1 MYARLTMAEKRL
13 LDADKILKKKFKA
26 KSGGYD
32 ALEVDEFFDLV
43 RNDYESMLEIEK
55 ELKLLRLKN
64 ETQQAKIVNLEAQY
78 IQYKK
83 KVEELERLIS
93 KGGTAMENLRK
104 IDKYERQL
112 WKMGIDPSKL
122 K

>member
-1 MYARLTMAEKRL
+1 MAEKRL

-32 ALEVDEFFDLV
+32 ALEVYEFFDLV
-43 RNDYESMLEIEK
+43 RNDYESMLKIEK
-55 ELKLLRLKN
+55 ELELLRLKN